1 MNALTQR
8 VAEPEPR
15 DEARDEA
22 RTILRGFRGALSSM
36 AITVRA
42 RIAGVTETETVGNLD
57 SLGPNRDPARR

>member
-8 VAEPEPR
+8 VGEPEPR

-22 RTILRGFRGALSSM
+22 RAILRGFRGALSSM

-42 RIAGVTETETVGNLD
+42 RIASMAETETVGNLD
-57 SLGPNRDPARR
+57 SLGSNRDHPRR